1 MAVRPLASRQ
11 EPAGPRA
18 PLPALLVCRCPEP
31 HRHDGAVAPGAW
43 IGDGRARA
51 NSTDIARAM
60 WLYMIA
66 GFLGVALLA
75 LLALVAQYF

>member
-1 MAVRPLASRQ
+1 
-11 EPAGPRA
+11 
-18 PLPALLVCRCPEP
+18 
-31 HRHDGAVAPGAW
+31 
-43 IGDGRARA
+43 
-51 NSTDIARAM
+51 M